1 MQRASTINFP
11 SRPERILKKYITI
24 LNEELAWW
32 KKWKSQR
39 QREAEE
45 EGS

>member
-11 SRPERILKKYITI
+11 SRRKDIKKYITI

-45 EGS
+45 DWGS